1 MIWKQKN
8 DLINNA
14 HQIISN
20 EKIKR
25 FAEEVAGNF
34 WKKYVLEK
42 LTFFLY
48 ILKQMIVGSSYLN
61 SLFKGALIE

>member
-1 MIWKQKN
+1 MIWGQKN

-25 FAEEVAGNF
+25 VAEEVAGNF
-34 WKKYVLEK
+34 WKKYVSEK
-42 LTFFLY
+42 LSFSRNLFV
-48 ILKQMIVGSSYLN
+48 ILSLN
-61 SLFKGALIE
+61 K